1 MLGQIGHF
9 TPNFSPSSSISGMD
23 FLKHF
28 AFSVHIIIS
37 RQMKYKTYRI
47 FKSFFWFKSPLL
59 YCKQSLICPFDHLP
73 TVAAQSRYMYLIC
86 LYISFIFNSDMMRLC
101 NEQTTVTYTYFPKR
115 VPICGKS
122 DILIQFHSIS
132 VYFQI
137 FETWNLVYFCVKWIK

>member
-101 NEQTTVTYTYFPKR
+101 NEQTTVTYTYFPKK
-115 VPICGKS
+115 VLFCGKL
-122 DILIQFHSIS
+122 DIS
-132 VYFQI
+132 VQFLGATACLFI
-137 FETWNLVYFCVKWIK
+137 IRLLRLEL